1 MNTFNFSKMHGLGND
16 FIVING
22 ITQSIDKAKLPV
34 KQLADRHLGI
44 GFDQL
49 LLITPSKKAD
59 FACVI
64 YNSDGT
70 EAEQCGNGMR
80 CIARFIRE
88 EKLSDKKVL
97 SIETK
102 AGIIEIL
109 IHDYDRIEVN
119 MGLPRFEPSEIPF
132 RSSSVKKLYEL
143 SFGDGQPGFAL
154 SILSMGNPHAILQVS
169 SIQQFPVNTIAPLIA
184 AHSFFPEGV
193 NVGFMEVLTKKH
205 IRLRTFE
212 RGAGETFACGSN
224 ACAAVVA
231 GIVNNLLDHEVKV
244 ELSFGD
250 LRVKW
255 EGMNKP
261 VILTGP
267 ASFSFSG
274 CYQQK

>member
-1 MNTFNFSKMHGLGND
+1 MNTFNFRKMHGLGND
-16 FIVING
+16 FMVIDG
-22 ITQSIDKAKLPV
+22 ISQSINKAKLPIR
-34 KQLADRHLGI
+34 QLADRHLGI

-64 YNSDGT
+64 FNSDGT

-80 CIARFIRE
+80 CVARFVRE
-88 EKLSDKKVL
+88 AKLTEKQSV

-119 MGLPRFEPSEIPF
+119 MGLPRFEPSDIPF
-132 RSSSVKKLYEL
+132 RTDAKKKLYEL
-143 SFGDGQPGFAL
+143 SLNDGQPGFAL

-169 SIQQFPVNTIAPLIA
+169 SIRQFPVDKIGPLIA
-184 AHSFFPEGV
+184 THPLFPKGV

-205 IRLRTFE
+205 IRLRTYE

-244 ELSFGD
+244 ELLFGD
-250 LRVKW
+250 LWIKW
-255 EGMNKP
+255 EGVNSP

-267 ASFSFSG
+267 AAESFFG
-274 CYQQK
+274 CWKLA